1 MDLPIYNCHI
11 HTFTAENILP
21 NNFLTR
27 GVVKA
32 MRRDWARK
40 FLLWLFGRLIL
51 RMSKDAATLTGRFF
65 ARGAFESQQKIFEH
79 VQKQYP
85 SNTRF
90 IALSLDFEYMG
101 IGTPILP
108 FESQLK
114 ELAALRDANKDTLI
128 PFCSVDPRRP
138 NIVNEFKRWHQ
149 EYKFKGVKIY
159 PNLGFYPYDPI
170 LMEIYEYCEKN
181 KLPVLAHC
189 SPGGIRKIG
198 ISAEE
203 AREFA
208 NPVNYQKVLE
218 QFPKLHFC
226 LAHFG
231 GSEEWER
238 HLTGDAPREGRD
250 ATWLTLIMDMLR
262 EKKEN
267 SRSRKYPNLFTD
279 VSYTLFTEMP
289 SYRPFNYYNF
299 LNVLL
304 EDKDIR
310 EHVLFGTDYY
320 MVEREKISE
329 KEVSI
334 GLRAHLGEQLYFQI
348 AHYNTR
354 RYLYEVEGNNSASK
368 ETKRKIQQK

>member
-1 MDLPIYNCHI
+1 MDLPIYNSHI

-27 GVVKA
+27 GIVKA

-40 FLLWLFGRLIL
+40 LLLFLFGRIIL
-51 RMSKDAATLTGRFF
+51 RMSKDSATLTGRFF

-79 VQKQYP
+79 VKKQNP
-85 SNTRF
+85 ENTRF

-114 ELAALRDANKDTLI
+114 ELAALRDANKGALI
-128 PFCSVDPRRP
+128 PFCCVDPRRP
-138 NIVNEFKRWHQ
+138 NVVSEFKRWHK
-149 EYKFKGVKIY
+149 EYKFSGVKIY
-159 PNLGFYPYDPI
+159 PNLGFYPDDPI
-170 LMEIYEYCEKN
+170 LMEIYQYCEAK

-189 SPGGIRKIG
+189 SPGGIRKLG
-198 ISAEE
+198 ISVDE

-208 NPVNYQKVLE
+208 NPANYKKALAE
-218 QFPKLHFC
+218 FPTLHFC

-250 ATWLTLIMDMLR
+250 ATWLTIIMDMLR

-320 MVEREKISE
+320 MVEREKVSE

-334 GLRAHLGEQLYFQI
+334 GLRAHLGENLYFQI
-348 AHYNTR
+348 AHHNTKK
-354 RYLYEVEGNNSASK
+354 YLYEDSENSAATSQVK
-368 ETKRKIQQK
+368 EK

>member
-11 HTFTAENILP
+11 HTFTAENVLP

-27 GVVKA
+27 GIVKA

-40 FLLWLFGRLIL
+40 SLLFLFGRLIL
-51 RMSKDAATLTGRFF
+51 HMSKDSATLTGRFF
-65 ARGAFESQQKIFEH
+65 ARGAFESQQKIFEY
-79 VQKQYP
+79 VQRQYP
-85 SNTRF
+85 ENTRF

-108 FESQLK
+108 FESQLR
-114 ELAALRDANKDTLI
+114 ELAALRDANKTLI
-128 PFCSVDPRRP
+128 PFCCVDPRRP
-138 NIVNEFKRWHQ
+138 NVVSEFKRWHK
-149 EYKFKGVKIY
+149 EYKFNGVKIY

-170 LMEIYEYCEKN
+170 LMEIYQYCEAN
-181 KLPVLAHC
+181 QLPVLAHC

-198 ISAEE
+198 ISPEE
-203 AREFA
+203 ARDFA
-208 NPVNYQKVLE
+208 KPDNYKKVLE
-218 QFPKLHFC
+218 EFPKLHFC

-238 HLTGDAPREGRD
+238 HLTGETPREGSET
-250 ATWLTLIMDMLR
+250 TWLTTIMNMLR
-262 EKKEN
+262 ARKKDK
-267 SRSRKYPNLFTD
+267 RKLYPNLFTD

-289 SYRPFNYYNF
+289 SYRPFNYFNF

-310 EHVLFGTDYY
+310 DHVLFGTDYY
-320 MVEREKISE
+320 MVEREKVSE

-334 GLRAHLGEQLYFQI
+334 GLRALLGEKLYFQI

-354 RYLYEVEGNNSASK
+354 KYLYETNESNANIETSK
-368 ETKRKIQQK
+368 VKLKRK

>member
-27 GVVKA
+27 WVVKL
-32 MRRDWARK
+32 MRREWLRK
-40 FLLWLFGRLIL
+40 ILLWVFGRILMGMKKDSVTLI
-51 RMSKDAATLTGRFF
+51 DRFF
-65 ARGAFESQQKIFEH
+65 ARGAFESQQKIFDH
-79 VQKQYP
+79 VKKQYP
-85 SNTRF
+85 ENTRF

-101 IGTPILP
+101 IGIPMRP

-114 ELAALRDANKDTLI
+114 ELSDLRDANKNALI

-138 NIVNEFKRWHQ
+138 NVVEEFKRWHQ

-159 PNLGFYPYDPI
+159 PNLGFYPYDPV
-170 LMEIYEYCEKN
+170 LMEIYEYCQKN
-181 KLPVLAHC
+181 QLPVLAHC
-189 SPGGIRKIG
+189 SPGGIRKLG
-198 ISAEE
+198 ISVEE

-208 NPVNYQKVLE
+208 NPANYKQVLRE
-218 QFPKLHFC
+218 FPNLHIC

-231 GSEEWER
+231 GSEEWEK
-238 HLTGDAPREGRD
+238 HLTGETPREGD
-250 ATWLTLIMDMLR
+250 QATWLTIIMDMLR
-262 EKKEN
+262 ARKRDK
-267 SRSRKYPNLFTD
+267 RSKMYPNLYTD

-289 SYRPFNYYNF
+289 SYRPFNYFNF

-304 EDKDIR
+304 EDRDIR
-310 EHVLFGTDYY
+310 GHVLFGTDYY

-334 GLRAHLGEQLYFQI
+334 GLRALLGEKLYFQL
-348 AHYNTR
+348 AHYNPKKF
-354 RYLYEVEGNNSASK
+354 LYESSEPGK
-368 ETKRKIQQK
+368 ETRQRKRKSNLT